1 MAQAIITKY
10 LPATNTRGPR
20 IQVKSW
26 LLTTVIA
33 YPNNEEGIRAHL
45 VAITQHIGEME
56 EEARRKEC
64 DVSYHIVMPAGAEL
78 ERDYMG
84 AMPDGSGYVVM
95 VE

>member
-26 LLTTVIA
+26 LATTVIA
-33 YPNNEEGIRAHL
+33 YPKHEEGMRAHL
-45 VAITQHIGEME
+45 FAITEHIGHIE
-56 EEARRKEC
+56 EIANRDGGKIQYT
-64 DVSYHIVMPAGAEL
+64 VIMPACAEL

-84 AMPDGSGYVVM
+84 AMPDQSGYAVL